1 MAKKTN
7 NKSWLARLKSRP
19 ILWNLVLIAV
29 VLVLL
34 LVLSYI
40 ALAVGTRHGMRRTVP
55 DFTGLGLKDAQYYAE
70 QRGLKLIINDSL
82 YVPAYPGGMVLE
94 QLPKGGVDVKEG
106 RKIYITINSF
116 AQKKLPMPYVAGR
129 SLRQAKNMLEG
140 AGFGIE
146 KLEYVEDI
154 ATNYVLAQYLGGVEI
169 TVESNIKIE
178 KGTGVVLK
186 VGVSP
191 DQNMTTVPRLIGRK
205 LFDAKGKLWEQGLN
219 VGKVNFDE
227 GINLLNQKDARVYRQ
242 SISHNATATLG
253 AVVDLWLTLDAE
265 SVDKSSKASDKQAKE
280 LEEERLKA
288 EQELRDSLEQA
299 EAAGRNTLLEALQE
313 SSQSNE
319 TITETDED
327 EFF

>member
-1 MAKKTN
+1 MAKKSN
-7 NKSWLARLKSRP
+7 NKSWFARLKSRP
-19 ILWNLVLIAV
+19 ILWNLTLIAV
-29 VLVLL
+29 VLVSL

-94 QLPKGGVDVKEG
+94 QLPKGGVAVKEG

-129 SLRQAKNMLEG
+129 SLRQAKNMLES

-154 ATNYVLAQYLGGVEI
+154 ATNYVLAQYLNGVEI
-169 TVESNIKIE
+169 TEQSNIKIE
-178 KGTGVVLK
+178 KGTGVVLR

-191 DQNMTTVPRLIGRK
+191 DQNITTVPRLIGRK
-205 LFDAKGKLWEQGLN
+205 LFDAKGRLWEQGLN
-219 VGKVNFDE
+219 VGQVTYDE
-227 GINLLNQKDARVYRQ
+227 GITLLNEDDARVCRQ
-242 SISHNATATLG
+242 SVIQSSQLPLG
-253 AVVDLWLTLDAE
+253 STVSIHLTLDKQVVEAAAAE
-265 SVDKSSKASDKQAKE
+265 AERAVAALLKQRE
-280 LEEERLKA
+280 LA
-288 EQELRDSLEQA
+288 DSLA
-299 EAAGRNTLLEALQE
+299 RVAADSLRMVNEAQVEPQQT
-313 SSQSNE
+313 
-319 TITETDED
+319 TED
-327 EFF
+327 EFFF

>member
-7 NKSWLARLKSRP
+7 KKSWLAQLKSCP
-19 ILWNLVLIAV
+19 ILWNLTLIAV
-29 VLVLL
+29 VLISL

-70 QRGLKLIINDSL
+70 KRGLKLIINDSL

-146 KLEYVEDI
+146 RLEYVEDI

-169 TVESNIKIE
+169 TEQSDIKIE

-191 DQNMTTVPRLIGRK
+191 DQNMTTVPRLLGRK

-219 VGKVNFDE
+219 VGEVTYDE
-227 GINLLNQKDARVYRQ
+227 GITLLNEDDARVCRQ
-242 SISHNATATLG
+242 STLQSSQLPLG
-253 AVVDLWLTLDAE
+253 SKVSIHLTLDKEVVAAATAE
-265 SVDKSSKASDKQAKE
+265 AERALAEALKQREKA
-280 LEEERLKA
+280 
-288 EQELRDSLEQA
+288 DSLARA
-299 EAAGRNTLLEALQE
+299 EADSLRMLNAVAPQE
-313 SSQSNE
+313 Q
-319 TITETDED
+319 TTED
-327 EFF
+327 EFFF

>member
-1 MAKKTN
+1 M
-7 NKSWLARLKSRP
+7 
-19 ILWNLVLIAV
+19 
-29 VLVLL
+29 
-34 LVLSYI
+34 
-40 ALAVGTRHGMRRTVP
+40 GRTVP

-169 TVESNIKIE
+169 TAESNIKIE

-186 VGVSP
+186 VGGSP

-219 VGKVNFDE
+219 VGDVTYDE
-227 GINLLNQKDARVYRQ
+227 GITLLNEDDARVCRQ
-242 SISHNATATLG
+242 SIMQSSQMPLG
-253 AVVDLWLTLDAE
+253 SAVSIHLTLDKEVVAAAAAE
-265 SVDKSSKASDKQAKE
+265 AERALAEALKQREKA
-280 LEEERLKA
+280 
-288 EQELRDSLEQA
+288 DSLARAEADSLRMLNAAAPQEQA
-299 EAAGRNTLLEALQE
+299 A
-313 SSQSNE
+313 
-319 TITETDED
+319 ED
-327 EFF
+327 EFFF

>member
-1 MAKKTN
+1 M
-7 NKSWLARLKSRP
+7 
-19 ILWNLVLIAV
+19 IAV
-29 VLVLL
+29 VLISL

-70 QRGLKLIINDSL
+70 KRGLKLIINDSL

-146 KLEYVEDI
+146 RLEYVEDI

-169 TVESNIKIE
+169 TEQSDIKIE

-191 DQNMTTVPRLIGRK
+191 DQNMTTVPRLLGRK

-219 VGKVNFDE
+219 VGEVTYDE
-227 GINLLNQKDARVYRQ
+227 GITLLNEDDARVCRQ
-242 SISHNATATLG
+242 STLQSSQLPLG
-253 AVVDLWLTLDAE
+253 SKVSIHLTLDKEVVAAATAE
-265 SVDKSSKASDKQAKE
+265 AERALAEALKQREKA
-280 LEEERLKA
+280 
-288 EQELRDSLEQA
+288 DSLARA
-299 EAAGRNTLLEALQE
+299 EADSLRMLNAVAPQE
-313 SSQSNE
+313 Q
-319 TITETDED
+319 TTED
-327 EFF
+327 EFFF

>member
-129 SLRQAKNMLEG
+129 SLRQVKNMLEG

-219 VGKVNFDE
+219 VGDVTYDE
-227 GINLLNQKDARVYRQ
+227 GITLLNEDDARVCRQ
-242 SISHNATATLG
+242 SIMQSSQMPLG
-253 AVVDLWLTLDAE
+253 SAVSIHLTLDKEVVAAAAAE
-265 SVDKSSKASDKQAKE
+265 AERALAEALKQREKA
-280 LEEERLKA
+280 
-288 EQELRDSLEQA
+288 DSLARAEADSLRMLNAAAPQEQA
-299 EAAGRNTLLEALQE
+299 A
-313 SSQSNE
+313 
-319 TITETDED
+319 ED
-327 EFF
+327 EFFF

>member
-7 NKSWLARLKSRP
+7 KKSGLAQLKSRP
-19 ILWNLVLIAV
+19 ILWNLTLIAV
-29 VLVLL
+29 VLISL
-34 LVLSYI
+34 LVLSYV

-70 QRGLKLIINDSL
+70 KRGLKLIINDSL

-146 KLEYVEDI
+146 RLEYVEDI

-169 TVESNIKIE
+169 TEQSDIKIE

-191 DQNMTTVPRLIGRK
+191 DQNMTTVPRLLGRK

-219 VGKVNFDE
+219 VGEVTYDE
-227 GINLLNQKDARVYRQ
+227 GITLLNEDDARVCRQ
-242 SISHNATATLG
+242 STLQSSQLPLG
-253 AVVDLWLTLDAE
+253 SKVSIHLTLDKEVVAAATAE
-265 SVDKSSKASDKQAKE
+265 AERALAEALKQREKA
-280 LEEERLKA
+280 
-288 EQELRDSLEQA
+288 DSLARA
-299 EAAGRNTLLEALQE
+299 EADSLRMLNAVAPQE
-313 SSQSNE
+313 Q
-319 TITETDED
+319 TTED
-327 EFF
+327 EFFF

>member
-1 MAKKTN
+1 MAKKVN
-7 NKSWLARLKSRP
+7 KKSWLATLKSKP
-19 ILWNLVLIAV
+19 ILWNLTLIVV
-29 VLVLL
+29 VLLSLL
-34 LVLSYI
+34 ILSYV
-40 ALAVGTRHGMRRTVP
+40 ALAIGTRHGMRRTVP

-70 QRGLKLIINDSL
+70 KRGLKLIINDSL

-146 KLEYVEDI
+146 RLEYVEDI

-169 TVESNIKIE
+169 TEQSDIKIE

-191 DQNMTTVPRLIGRK
+191 DQNMTTVPRLLGRK

-219 VGKVNFDE
+219 VGEVTYDE
-227 GINLLNQKDARVYRQ
+227 GITLLNEDDARVCRQ
-242 SISHNATATLG
+242 STLQSSQLPLG
-253 AVVDLWLTLDAE
+253 SKVSIHLTLDKEVVAAATAE
-265 SVDKSSKASDKQAKE
+265 AERALAELLKQRE
-280 LEEERLKA
+280 LA
-288 EQELRDSLEQA
+288 DSLARAEADSLRMLNDVAPQEQA
-299 EAAGRNTLLEALQE
+299 T
-313 SSQSNE
+313 
-319 TITETDED
+319 ED
-327 EFF
+327 EFFF

>member
-7 NKSWLARLKSRP
+7 NKTWLARLKSRP

-169 TVESNIKIE
+169 TAESNIKIE

-219 VGKVNFDE
+219 VGDVTYDE
-227 GINLLNQKDARVYRQ
+227 GITLLNEDDARVCRQ
-242 SISHNATATLG
+242 SIMQSSQMPLG
-253 AVVDLWLTLDAE
+253 SAVSIHLTLDKEVVAAAAAE
-265 SVDKSSKASDKQAKE
+265 AERALAEALKQREKA
-280 LEEERLKA
+280 
-288 EQELRDSLEQA
+288 DSLARAEADSLRMLNAAAPQEQA
-299 EAAGRNTLLEALQE
+299 A
-313 SSQSNE
+313 
-319 TITETDED
+319 ED
-327 EFF
+327 EFFF

>member
-7 NKSWLARLKSRP
+7 KKSWLAQLKSRP
-19 ILWNLVLIAV
+19 ILWNLTLIAV
-29 VLVLL
+29 VLISL
-34 LVLSYI
+34 LVLSYV

-70 QRGLKLIINDSL
+70 KRGLKLIINDSL

-146 KLEYVEDI
+146 RLEYVEDI

-169 TVESNIKIE
+169 TEQSDIKIE

-191 DQNMTTVPRLIGRK
+191 DQNMTTVPRLLGRK

-219 VGKVNFDE
+219 VGEVTYDE
-227 GINLLNQKDARVYRQ
+227 GITLLNEDDARVCRQ
-242 SISHNATATLG
+242 STLQSSQLPLG
-253 AVVDLWLTLDAE
+253 SKVSIHLTLDKEVVAAATAE
-265 SVDKSSKASDKQAKE
+265 AERALAEALKQREKA
-280 LEEERLKA
+280 
-288 EQELRDSLEQA
+288 DSLARA
-299 EAAGRNTLLEALQE
+299 EADSLRMLNAVAPQE
-313 SSQSNE
+313 Q
-319 TITETDED
+319 TTED
-327 EFF
+327 EFFF

>member
-1 MAKKTN
+1 MAKKVN
-7 NKSWLARLKSRP
+7 KKSWLATLKSKP
-19 ILWNLVLIAV
+19 ILWNLTLIVV
-29 VLVLL
+29 VLLSLL
-34 LVLSYI
+34 ILSYV
-40 ALAVGTRHGMRRTVP
+40 ALAIGTRHGMRRTVP

-70 QRGLKLIINDSL
+70 QKGLKLIINDSL

-146 KLEYVEDI
+146 HLEYVEDI
-154 ATNYVLAQYLGGVEI
+154 ATNYVLAQYLGGVEV
-169 TVESNIKIE
+169 TAESDIKIE

-191 DQNMTTVPRLIGRK
+191 DQNMTTVPRLLGRK

-219 VGKVNFDE
+219 VGEVTYDD
-227 GINLLNQKDARVYRQ
+227 GITLLNEDDARVCRQ
-242 SISHNATATLG
+242 SVLQSSQLPLG
-253 AVVDLWLTLDAE
+253 SKVSLHLTLDKEVVAAATAE
-265 SVDKSSKASDKQAKE
+265 AERTLAELLKQRE
-280 LEEERLKA
+280 LA
-288 EQELRDSLEQA
+288 DSLARVQADSLRMLNDVAPQPQA
-299 EAAGRNTLLEALQE
+299 E
-313 SSQSNE
+313 
-319 TITETDED
+319 ED
-327 EFF
+327 EFFF

>member
-1 MAKKTN
+1 MAKKVN
-7 NKSWLARLKSRP
+7 KKSWLATLKSKP
-19 ILWNLVLIAV
+19 ILWNLTLIVV
-29 VLVLL
+29 VLLSLL
-34 LVLSYI
+34 ILSYV
-40 ALAVGTRHGMRRTVP
+40 ALAIGTRHGMRRTVP

-70 QRGLKLIINDSL
+70 KRGLKLIINDSL

-146 KLEYVEDI
+146 RLEYVEDI

-169 TVESNIKIE
+169 TEQSDIKIE

-191 DQNMTTVPRLIGRK
+191 DQNMTTVPRLLGRK

-219 VGKVNFDE
+219 VGEVTYDE
-227 GINLLNQKDARVYRQ
+227 GITLLNEDDARVCRQ
-242 SISHNATATLG
+242 SVLQSSQLPLG
-253 AVVDLWLTLDAE
+253 SKVSLHLTLDKEVVAAATAE
-265 SVDKSSKASDKQAKE
+265 AERALAEALKQREKA
-280 LEEERLKA
+280 
-288 EQELRDSLEQA
+288 DSLARA
-299 EAAGRNTLLEALQE
+299 EADSLRMLNAVAPQE
-313 SSQSNE
+313 Q
-319 TITETDED
+319 TTED
-327 EFF
+327 EFFF

>member
-169 TVESNIKIE
+169 TAESNIKIE

-219 VGKVNFDE
+219 VGDVTYDE
-227 GINLLNQKDARVYRQ
+227 GITLLNEDDARVCRQ
-242 SISHNATATLG
+242 SIMQSSQMPLG
-253 AVVDLWLTLDAE
+253 SAVSIHLTLDKEVVAAAASEAE
-265 SVDKSSKASDKQAKE
+265 RALAEALKQREKA
-280 LEEERLKA
+280 
-288 EQELRDSLEQA
+288 DSLARAEADSLRMLNAAAPQEQA
-299 EAAGRNTLLEALQE
+299 A
-313 SSQSNE
+313 
-319 TITETDED
+319 ED
-327 EFF
+327 EFFF

>member
-7 NKSWLARLKSRP
+7 KKSWLAQLKSRP
-19 ILWNLVLIAV
+19 ILWNLTLIAV
-29 VLVLL
+29 VLISL

-70 QRGLKLIINDSL
+70 KRGLKLIINDSL

-146 KLEYVEDI
+146 RLEYVEDI

-169 TVESNIKIE
+169 TEQSDIKIE

-191 DQNMTTVPRLIGRK
+191 DQNMTTVPRLLGRK

-219 VGKVNFDE
+219 VGEVTYDE
-227 GINLLNQKDARVYRQ
+227 GITLLNEDDARVCRQ
-242 SISHNATATLG
+242 STLQSSQLPLG
-253 AVVDLWLTLDAE
+253 SKVSIHLTLDKEVVAAATAE
-265 SVDKSSKASDKQAKE
+265 AERALAEALKQREKA
-280 LEEERLKA
+280 
-288 EQELRDSLEQA
+288 DSLARA
-299 EAAGRNTLLEALQE
+299 EADSLRMLNAVAPQE
-313 SSQSNE
+313 Q
-319 TITETDED
+319 TTED
-327 EFF
+327 EFFF

>member
-169 TVESNIKIE
+169 TAESNIKIE

-186 VGVSP
+186 VGVSR

-219 VGKVNFDE
+219 VGDVTYDE
-227 GINLLNQKDARVYRQ
+227 GITLLNEDDARVCRQ
-242 SISHNATATLG
+242 SIMQSSQMPLG
-253 AVVDLWLTLDAE
+253 SAVSIHLTLDKEVVAAAAAE
-265 SVDKSSKASDKQAKE
+265 AERALAEALKQREKA
-280 LEEERLKA
+280 
-288 EQELRDSLEQA
+288 DSLARAEADSLRMLNAAAPQEQA
-299 EAAGRNTLLEALQE
+299 A
-313 SSQSNE
+313 
-319 TITETDED
+319 ED
-327 EFF
+327 EFFF

>member
-1 MAKKTN
+1 MAKKSN
-7 NKSWLARLKSRP
+7 NKSWFARLKSRP
-19 ILWNLVLIAV
+19 ILWNITLIAV
-29 VLVLL
+29 VLVSL

-129 SLRQAKNMLEG
+129 SLRQAKNMLES

-169 TVESNIKIE
+169 TEQSNIKIE
-178 KGTGVVLK
+178 KGTGVVLR

-191 DQNMTTVPRLIGRK
+191 DQNITTVPRLIGRK
-205 LFDAKGKLWEQGLN
+205 LFDAKGRLWEQGLN
-219 VGKVNFDE
+219 VGQVTYDE
-227 GINLLNQKDARVYRQ
+227 GITLLNEDDARVCRQ
-242 SISHNATATLG
+242 SVIQSSQLPLG
-253 AVVDLWLTLDAE
+253 STVSIHLTLDKQVVEEAAAE
-265 SVDKSSKASDKQAKE
+265 AERAVTALLKQRE
-280 LEEERLKA
+280 LA
-288 EQELRDSLEQA
+288 DSLA
-299 EAAGRNTLLEALQE
+299 RVAADSLRMVNEAQVEPQQT
-313 SSQSNE
+313 
-319 TITETDED
+319 TED
-327 EFF
+327 EFFF

>member
-7 NKSWLARLKSRP
+7 KKSWLAQLKSRP
-19 ILWNLVLIAV
+19 ILWNLTLIAV
-29 VLVLL
+29 VLISL

-70 QRGLKLIINDSL
+70 KRGLKLIINDSL

-94 QLPKGGVDVKEG
+94 QLPKGGVAVKEG

-146 KLEYVEDI
+146 HLEYVEDI

-169 TVESNIKIE
+169 TEQSDIKIE

-191 DQNMTTVPRLIGRK
+191 DQNMTTVPRLLGRK

-219 VGKVNFDE
+219 VGEVTYDE
-227 GINLLNQKDARVYRQ
+227 GITLLNEDDARVCRQ
-242 SISHNATATLG
+242 STLQSSQLPLG
-253 AVVDLWLTLDAE
+253 SKVSIHLTLDKEVVAAATAE
-265 SVDKSSKASDKQAKE
+265 AERALAEALKQREKA
-280 LEEERLKA
+280 
-288 EQELRDSLEQA
+288 DSLARA
-299 EAAGRNTLLEALQE
+299 EADSLRMLNAVAPQE
-313 SSQSNE
+313 Q
-319 TITETDED
+319 TTED
-327 EFF
+327 EFFF